1 MKENKVLNKVANNL
15 LELYHNSPRFVGDE
29 LEEAYKDS
37 VKGAML
43 AVLSMKDW
51 SEEESGV

>member
-15 LELYHNSPRFVGDE
+15 LELYHNSPRFAGSE
-29 LEEAYKDS
+29 LEETYKNS
-37 VKGAML
+37 VKDAML

-51 SEEESGV
+51 SEEKSNV